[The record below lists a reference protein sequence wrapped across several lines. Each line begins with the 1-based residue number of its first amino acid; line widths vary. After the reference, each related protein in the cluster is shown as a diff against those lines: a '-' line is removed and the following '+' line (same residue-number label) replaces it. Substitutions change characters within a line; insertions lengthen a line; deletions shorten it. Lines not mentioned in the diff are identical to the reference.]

1 MFTLW
6 RSIHKKVAK
15 YVYTVE
21 IYSEKGSKVCLYCG
35 DLFKKGSK
43 VCLLVVDL

>member
-6 RSIHKKVAK
+6 RSIQKKVAK

-21 IYSEKGSKVCLYCG
+21 IYSKKVAKYVYSL
-35 DLFKKGSK
+35 
-43 VCLLVVDL
+43 